1 MRTERDVRESPVAG
15 DVDRY
20 VGFDPYLDCDRDVD
34 IKARKVR
41 VVRTRKPHTC
51 LTANLKQHEIPA
63 GSLARFE
70 SAVVDGEW
78 GCYYTC
84 LECIDYLIAQPGGDA

>member
-1 MRTERDVRESPVAG
+1 MRTHADALRDPRPG
-15 DVDRY
+15 DVVRY
-20 VGFDPYLDCDRDVD
+20 TDFDPYLDCDRDVD

-41 VVRTRKPHTC
+41 VVRTRKPHVC

-84 LECIDYLIAQPGGDA
+84 LECIDYLMAQE